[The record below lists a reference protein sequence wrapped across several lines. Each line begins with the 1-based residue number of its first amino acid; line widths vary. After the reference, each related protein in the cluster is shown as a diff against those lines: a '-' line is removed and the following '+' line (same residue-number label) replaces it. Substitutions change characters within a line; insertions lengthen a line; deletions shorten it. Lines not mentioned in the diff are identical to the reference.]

1 MKKSIT
7 LAMLSAFILTGC
19 IKKDYMDYPPQPNES
34 EEAIANFEQRYGVKI
49 DSNQDWNSTVSSEV
63 KITAN
68 ANLNDIVKVQILS
81 HPS

>member
-34 EEAIANFEQRYGVKI
+34 EEA
-49 DSNQDWNSTVSSEV
+49 STDTDELYEDGHHGQCTS
-63 KITAN
+63 A
-68 ANLNDIVKVQILS
+68 AQ
-81 HPS
+81 